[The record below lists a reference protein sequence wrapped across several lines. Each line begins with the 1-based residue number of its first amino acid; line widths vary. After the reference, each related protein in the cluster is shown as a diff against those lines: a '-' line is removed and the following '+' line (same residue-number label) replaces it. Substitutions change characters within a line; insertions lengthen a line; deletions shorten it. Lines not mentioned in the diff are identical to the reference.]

1 MMHLGRSRRAPT
13 QTVTAFGRA
22 VTIVFVL
29 LLAMTSSAG
38 AQSSLPDLSLE
49 DLMKLDAGQVFGASE
64 RLQPVTEAPSSIS
77 FITAEEIARYGYR
90 TLADILRSVRGMYV
104 TDDRN
109 FSFLGIRGFGKPGDP
124 NSRILLLVNG
134 HRVNDNIFGQA
145 EIGQEFGLDPAMFE
159 RVEIIRGPASAL
171 YGDSAFFAVVN
182 VITRTG
188 KSLDGAS
195 IALETGTL
203 GSMLARMSAG
213 HRFAN
218 DVDVALS
225 GTYARSDGVER
236 LYYPE
241 FDTPA
246 TNNGVAE
253 GLDGEAAGQFYG
265 QLSFKSLTFTGAY
278 GTRRRHV
285 PTASFGT
292 LFNSQEPPEQT
303 TDRHTLVDAQY
314 GRTFSG
320 THVTFRA
327 SFDRFSYDG
336 VYPYY
341 GGEENAP
348 AFVVGDSVVGDRWSA
363 GVGLTRAFRGRQTV
377 RAGVELIDNVDQDQT
392 GVSGEPP
399 VVDLDRDLSS
409 TQHAVY
415 VQDEIRVARWLI
427 VNAGLRYDGYAEFN
441 RVTPRAALIV
451 MPTSTQSFKYLY
463 GNAFRAPNFYELNPV
478 YFGDGV
484 ESLRPESIDT
494 HELVWESYVNDWLRT
509 SVSTYWYRADELI
522 TQVADRSTFLGV
534 TFVNQGEVRAKGLE
548 LEAQMRLKGGV
559 QALMSYALQSAVDQ
573 ETETEL
579 PNSPR
584 SIVKARIS
592 LPGPTPGSF
601 VSVDG
606 RYFTSRATLSG
617 ARVQPGGVVNVTM
630 IQPIGR
636 ALELV
641 GSLRNLF
648 DAEYADPA
656 SSQHRQDS
664 IPQNGRTARIGLR
677 WRLWTK

>member
-1 MMHLGRSRRAPT
+1 MHLARSLRGPT
-13 QTVTAFGRA
+13 QTVTAFCRA
-22 VTIVFVL
+22 VAILLVFL
-29 LLAMTSSAG
+29 PGMTSSAW
-38 AQSSLPDLSLE
+38 AQTSLPDLSLE

-77 FITAEEIARYGYR
+77 FITAEEIARHGYR
-90 TLADILRSVRGMYV
+90 TLAEILQGVRGMYV

-109 FSFLGIRGFGKPGDP
+109 FSFLGIRGFGKPGDA
-124 NSRILLLVNG
+124 NTRILLLVNG
-134 HRVNDNIFGQA
+134 HRVNDNMFGQA
-145 EIGQEFGLDPAMFE
+145 EIGLEFGLDPAMFE

-195 IALETGTL
+195 ITLEAGTL
-203 GSMLARMSAG
+203 GTALARMSAG

-225 GTYARSDGVER
+225 GTYARSDGVGR
-236 LYYPE
+236 LYYPV

-265 QLSFKSLTFTGAY
+265 RLSFKSLTLTGAY

-292 LFNSQEPPEQT
+292 LFNSQQPPEQT
-303 TDRHTLVDAQY
+303 TDRHRLADAQY
-314 GRTFSG
+314 ERSFSG
-320 THVTFRA
+320 THVTFRGA
-327 SFDRFSYDG
+327 FDRFSYDG
-336 VYPYY
+336 VYPFY
-341 GGEENAP
+341 GGQDMP
-348 AFVVGDSVVGDRWSA
+348 THVVGDTVVGERWSA
-363 GVGLTRAFRGRQTV
+363 GVGLTRALRGRQTV
-377 RAGVELIDNVDQDQT
+377 RAGVELIGNVDQDQT
-392 GVSGEPP
+392 GVSGNPP
-399 VVDLDRDLSS
+399 VLGLDRHFSS

-415 VQDEIRVARWLI
+415 VQDEIRIARWFI
-427 VNAGLRYDGYAEFN
+427 VNAGLRYDGYAEFD

-463 GNAFRAPNFYELNPV
+463 GNAFRAPNAYELNPA
-478 YFGDGV
+478 YFGDQV

-494 HELVWESYVNDWLRT
+494 HEIVWEHYVNDWLRT
-509 SVSTYWYRADELI
+509 AASTYWYTAERLI
-522 TQVADRSTFLGV
+522 TQVVDGSTLAGV

-559 QALMSYALQSAVDQ
+559 QALMSFALQSAVDQ

-606 RYFTSRATLSG
+606 RYFSSRATLSG
-617 ARVQPGGVVNVTM
+617 ARVAPGGVVNVTM
-630 IQPIGR
+630 SQPIGR

-677 WRLWTK
+677 WSLWTK